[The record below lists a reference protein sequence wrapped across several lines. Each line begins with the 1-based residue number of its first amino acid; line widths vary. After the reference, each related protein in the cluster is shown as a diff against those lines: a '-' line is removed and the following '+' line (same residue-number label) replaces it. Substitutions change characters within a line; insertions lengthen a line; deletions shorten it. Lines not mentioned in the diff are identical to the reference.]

1 MKRHLWGII
10 IGIFLIITVP
20 VYGQIGHGT
29 SDPSKAAVV
38 EMLSPSKGLLIPR
51 VALTGLTDFS
61 TIQGEAGTGPNS
73 IAKTNSLLVYNTATE
88 GTVPNNVTPGYYYWT
103 TDGITG
109 KWNRLVNDA
118 DIAALGLNV
127 TADNGLTK
135 TGDNIQLG
143 GTLQPGTT
151 TIATSGATNTLAITG
166 LQKGVGDT
174 SERIIVVDPT
184 NGVLK
189 QLKAALPKFFYMPS
203 IIIPTEAA
211 HIPLEYNSPSYMA
224 FDDGAKTGYI
234 NLHAIYAAQFNGISG
249 SSVKNLGAGTG
260 SLPVIPANELNYYI
274 TWYDN
279 TLFDNVAV
287 TNTGILTYH
296 VSGST
301 ADEGSFMNIVFE
313 VRETPSSP

>member
-1 MKRHLWGII
+1 MQRQHFDMKRHLWGII

-61 TIQGEAGTGPNS
+61 PIQGESAINEN
-73 IAKTNSLLVYNTATE
+73 KVNSLLVYNTNTNSE
-88 GTVPNNVTPGYYYWT
+88 VRPGYYYWT
-103 TDGITG
+103 TNVVLNTG
-109 KWNRLVNDA
+109 RWNRLVNDA

-127 TADNGLTK
+127 TADNGLTE
-135 TGDNIQLG
+135 TSGNIQLG
-143 GTLQPGTT
+143 GVLTGP
-151 TIATSGATNTLAITG
+151 TSIETDGTNTLAIEG
-166 LQKGVGDT
+166 LQTGSTTD
-174 SERIIVVDPT
+174 RVVVADPST
-184 NGVLK
+184 GVLK

-211 HIPLEYNSPSYMA
+211 HIPTEYSTISAMSFN
-224 FDDGAKTGYI
+224 DGTKTGSI

-249 SSVKNLGAGTG
+249 SSVKSPGAGT
-260 SLPVIPANELNYYI
+260 LPVVVQPNELNYYI

-279 TLFDNVAV
+279 TLFDSVQV